1 MAFRMRRRAALGMA
15 AALAAGRPALAQQS
29 RPIRL
34 VVPYAAGSGPDLF
47 ARQFA
52 QGLAARL
59 DSAVVVDNRGGA
71 TTIIGAEHVAG
82 SPPDGHTLFMGTS
95 TTFLTNPFLFRRLP
109 YDLSRFQPIS
119 LLIRTRL
126 ALYANAELPAND
138 MAGVVALAKAAS
150 SPLHYGITGRG
161 NSTHLTGEALQI
173 AAGINL
179 TDVPYRG
186 TGPMQ
191 QGLIR
196 NDIPL
201 AIDGIPAWLSL
212 VGERRVRVIAVT
224 GDSRVGALPQTPT
237 FAEAGLS
244 DLGRQHWYGLFAP
257 AGIPPALL
265 ARLHAATVATM
276 QDGTLWQNLTHEGAI
291 IETNTPG
298 DFTAMLAEEKEI
310 WGAIIRRVGISLE

>member
-1 MAFRMRRRAALGMA
+1 MAFHIRRRAVLGMA
-15 AALAAGRPALAQQS
+15 AALAASRPVRAQQG

-59 DSAVVVDNRGGA
+59 DTAVVVDNRGGA
-71 TTIIGAEHVAG
+71 TTIIGAEHVAA

-95 TTFLTNPFLFRRLP
+95 TTFLTNPYLFRRLP
-109 YDLSRFQPIS
+109 YDLSKFQPIS

-138 MAGVVALAKAAS
+138 MAGVVALAKAAP

-179 TDVPYRG
+179 VDVPYRG

-191 QGLIR
+191 QGLMR

-201 AIDGIPAWLSL
+201 AIDGIPAWLGL
-212 VGERRVRVIAVT
+212 VGERRVRVVAVT
-224 GDSRVGALPQTPT
+224 GDSRVAALPRTPT
-237 FAEAGLS
+237 FTEAGLS
-244 DLGRQHWYGLFAP
+244 DLGRQHWYGLFTP
-257 AGIPPALL
+257 AGIPAPML
-265 ARLHAATVATM
+265 ARLNAATVATM
-276 QDGTLWQNLTHEGAI
+276 QEGALWQNLTHEGAI
-291 IETNTPG
+291 IETNTPAQ
-298 DFTAMLAEEKEI
+298 FTAMIAEEKEI
-310 WGAIIRRVGISLE
+310 WGTIIRRVGITLE